1 MKPESAQPEKVREV
15 SEKEKDYVVF
25 SSRNEDADD
34 LFEASNTIQIS
45 NLSMSVDTS
54 LLFHPD
60 EKLLK
65 SMSRT

>member
-34 LFEASNTIQIS
+34 LFEKTNTI
-45 NLSMSVDTS
+45 
-54 LLFHPD
+54 
-60 EKLLK
+60 
-65 SMSRT
+65 